1 MYTSLVFNKVVGLHV
16 HNQQEYKLVVDHEFL
31 DCLGWQWSLHA
42 MVLHIGSTREE
53 GHFVVYV
60 VFNDRWWLCNGTAV
74 KVMTPPPPPDPRKAM
89 FLLYTRKQTA
99 SVVPDMSQFASQRT
113 GPPALGQTGMP
124 RAYLLTPRCQP
135 WRWHQVCPPPPLLQH
150 RVHQGSGTGRTGLCM
165 PKACLWTPLCQP
177 RRWHEVHP
185 PPFPNCNTECI
196 KGRGPEHEY
205 ACPEH
210 A

>member
-1 MYTSLVFNKVVGLHV
+1 MYTSLVFNEVVGLHV

-31 DCLGWQWSLHA
+31 DCLGWQWFLHA

-60 VFNDRWWLCNGTAV
+60 VFNDKWWLCDDTAV
-74 KVMTPPPPPDPRKAM
+74 KAMTPTPNPRKAT
-89 FLLYTRKQTA
+89 FLLYKRKQTDL
-99 SVVPDMSQFASQRT
+99 VVPDMSQSASQRT
-113 GPPALGQTGMP
+113 GPPALGQRGDAQSIPMDTSVPAMALAPG
-124 RAYLLTPRCQP
+124 A
-135 WRWHQVCPPPPLLQH
+135 PPPPSYNTGCIKGWVQEQAYACPERAYGLLCASH
-150 RVHQGSGTGRTGLCM
+150 GAGTRCT
-165 PKACLWTPLCQP
+165 
-177 RRWHEVHP
+177 
-185 PPFPNCNTECI
+185 PPFPNCNIECI